1 MEDLVNLIKFVHWLM
16 FTESVGYLQAEQ
28 EQCVYDQLTD
38 LLKFTESE
46 ESSKQNDR
54 EVNRV
59 NELIKVS

>member
-1 MEDLVNLIKFVHWLM
+1 M